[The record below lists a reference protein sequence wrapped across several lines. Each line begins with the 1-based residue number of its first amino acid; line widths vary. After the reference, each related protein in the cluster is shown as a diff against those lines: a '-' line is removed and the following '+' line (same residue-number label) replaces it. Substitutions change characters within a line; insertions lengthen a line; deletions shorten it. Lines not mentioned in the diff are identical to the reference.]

1 MSHVAPLLLVRL
13 SIVFDS
19 EMGAFLSLY
28 YPLPLSPTTPQI
40 RLLHIHPSSNHDDPI
55 KCSLSVHNL
64 DKTLEFTALSYE
76 WGRPPRKHGD
86 KPTVHINYL
95 WTLEIQ
101 VNLDKAL
108 RHLRQPDK
116 PLLIW
121 VDAVCIN
128 QNDNAEKGQQVG
140 LMAEIYGSASQTYVW
155 LGPSA
160 NDSDLAM
167 KTLQKVGEGMLK
179 ESGGTSPRQQF
190 EDLTKD
196 APADEWNLHSPEE
209 LLTLA
214 PDLIKEYIPNASF
227 CSAECRI
234 LLSRSYWTRMWV
246 QQEVVLSP
254 RPVICCGFMKLDWGV
269 FDAGLVF
276 IKLLMHHATYA
287 VVSKRG
293 RTDTTF
299 NFATWVHSEEANY
312 DKRYISQWTTSE
324 SKNYEQLGK
333 GWTSEVEALRRLR
346 GRWPQGQRSSPVR
359 PSFLRVIA
367 EAHCGAVRH
376 EVSNQH
382 DRVYGLAG
390 MACDIPRLAMFGFQV
405 TYSLSCSESYANAAR
420 AIIMSGGVDLLA
432 VSNREKFEKMP
443 SWVPDWRAPMLMPRG
458 GYPWETR
465 FSPAKKLQVPDIVGR
480 HIEWD
485 DPLHLEGCIVDR
497 VDYMGPSWQPR
508 AAGRIPQGRLTQ
520 GFLLSVQEIISMSD
534 ERQKKLGKWVYNSET
549 GADGALW
556 RMPVADQHQGTVTTG
571 GESDYLLQGYLGVM
585 KDLDKRFI
593 LDTKMWATFRK
604 EFNVEFEE
612 LPKPEDMQPFP
623 PTEESTAEFNVKNA
637 YYNMMGRQSGTRP
650 FVGDLGYIGLVPD
663 CAERGDILVLFR
675 NAKFPYVLRK
685 KLNGKQAGKY
695 ELVGEAYIHGIMDS
709 DGEYET
715 EFVQFELV

>member
-1 MSHVAPLLLVRL
+1 MGRLGKLIPLYQL
-13 SIVFDS
+13 
-19 EMGAFLSLY
+19 
-28 YPLPLSPTTPQI
+28 LPLSPSKPQI
-40 RLLHIHPSSNHDDPI
+40 RLLHVQPSSNHDDPI
-55 KCSLSVHNL
+55 KCSLSVHDL
-64 DKTLEFTALSYE
+64 DKHLEFTALSYE
-76 WGRPPRKHGD
+76 WGQPPRKADD
-86 KPTVHINYL
+86 KPTIRINFL

-101 VNLDKAL
+101 ANLDEAL
-108 RHLRQPDK
+108 RHLRQPDE
-116 PLLIW
+116 PLVIW

-167 KTLQKVGEGMLK
+167 DTLRKVGEGMLN
-179 ESGGTSPRQQF
+179 ESTGTSPRQ
-190 EDLTKD
+190 EYEYLTRNV
-196 APADEWNLHSPEE
+196 PADEWNMHSPEE

-214 PDLIKEYIPNASF
+214 PDLIQEYIPDASF
-227 CSAECRI
+227 CAAECRI

-254 RPVICCGFMKLDWGV
+254 KPVICCGNMKVDWDV

-276 IKLLMHHATYA
+276 INLLRHHAIYGIL
-287 VVSKRG
+287 SKQG

-299 NFATWVHSEEANY
+299 NFLTWVHSEDRNY
-312 DKRYISQWTTSE
+312 ETRYSSQWTASE

-346 GRWPQGQRSSPVR
+346 GQRPWRKRSSPAG
-359 PSFLRVIA
+359 PSFMRVIA

-376 EVSNQH
+376 EVSNHH

-390 MACDIPRLAMFGFQV
+390 MAGDIPRLVQFGFRIN
-405 TYSLSCSESYANAAR
+405 YNLPCSESYANTAR
-420 AIIMSGGVDLLA
+420 AIIMSGCVDLLA

-443 SWVPDWRAPMLMPRG
+443 SWVPDWRAPMRVPRG

-465 FSPAKKLQVPDIVGR
+465 FCATKTIQVPGTIGC

-485 DPLHLEGCIVDR
+485 DPLCLEGCIVDR
-497 VDYMGPSWQPR
+497 VDHMGPSWRPR
-508 AAGRIPQGRLTQ
+508 AAGRTPQGGLAH
-520 GFLLSVQEIISMSD
+520 GLLLSVQEIISMSD
-534 ERQKKLGKWVYNSET
+534 QRQKELGKWVYNSET

-556 RMPVADQHQGTVTTG
+556 RMPVADQHQGKLTSG
-571 GESDYLLQGYLGVM
+571 GESECLLQGYLGVM
-585 KDLDKRFI
+585 KDLDQRFI

-604 EFNVEFEE
+604 GFNVEFEE
-612 LPKPEDMQPFP
+612 LPDPGDMKPFP
-623 PTEESTAEFNVKNA
+623 TSEERSVDFNIKA
-637 YYNMMGRQSGTRP
+637 SYYNMMDRQSGTRP

-663 CAERGDILVLFR
+663 FAESGDIVVLFK

-685 KLNGKQAGKY
+685 KLHEKQAGKY
-695 ELVGEAYIHGIMDS
+695 ELVGEAYVHGPIMYGQCHL
-709 DGEYET
+709 DGKSGL
-715 EFVQFELV
+715 VQFELV